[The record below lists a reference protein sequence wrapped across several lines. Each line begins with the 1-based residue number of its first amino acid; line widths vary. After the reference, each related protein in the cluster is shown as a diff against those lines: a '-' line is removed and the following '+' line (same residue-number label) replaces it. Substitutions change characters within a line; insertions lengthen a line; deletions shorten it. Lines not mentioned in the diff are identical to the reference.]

1 MHWLV
6 PSLNRCVPDGNL
18 YLPCLL
24 QAREDRLLSL
34 VLVAQRAE
42 FFAIEHP
49 LFTPLCSG
57 PKTASKPSRRKQFPS
72 CYKGPNLW
80 IMIRDAGNRIR
91 HAIFFCYNSKPLIPR
106 DDELW
111 LLTPIHFDARLID
124 RATPVTGPY
133 TVGRFTFRQ
142 RCGGCGGYFRSSTA
156 ARVWCVYINSKRSKK
171 TAPAD
176 KDDQL

>member
-57 PKTASKPSRRKQFPS
+57 PKTVSKPSRRKQFPS

-91 HAIFFCYNSKPLIPR
+91 DSALLSKGAGAAGANSVVLPL
-106 DDELW
+106 
-111 LLTPIHFDARLID
+111 LL
-124 RATPVTGPY
+124 
-133 TVGRFTFRQ
+133 
-142 RCGGCGGYFRSSTA
+142 CG
-156 ARVWCVYINSKRSKK
+156 VYI
-171 TAPAD
+171 
-176 KDDQL
+176 